1 MPTITTPNTG
11 LEIFYEEA
19 GDRSNETILLIM
31 GLGVQLVHWP
41 DEFVEALVERG
52 HHVVRFDNRDI
63 GLSQKMG
70 EKKPPSL
77 PVQMLRARIGWKAKV
92 PYTLGAM
99 ADDAAGLLEALGIER
114 AHAVGASMGGMIGQ
128 LLAINHPDK
137 LLSLTSVMSTTGNAK
152 LPQADKEA
160 MKALVARP
168 ASLEE
173 DVLVE
178 HGLKVG
184 RAIGSPGFEHD
195 EERAR
200 ERTRAAVRRNVYP
213 LGLPRQLAAIIDDG
227 DRRDR
232 LASVT
237 TPTLV
242 LHGEADPLVKLAA
255 GEDTAMAIPGA
266 RLVTIPGWGHDFPLE
281 LVETL
286 ADEVVAHTRAASPRA
301 REAAE

>member
-11 LEIFYEEA
+11 IEICYEEA
-19 GDRSNETILLIM
+19 GDRANETILLIM
-31 GLGVQLVHWP
+31 GLGVQLTHWP
-41 DEFVEALVERG
+41 EEFVEALVERG
-52 HHVVRFDNRDI
+52 YHVVRFDNRDI

-70 EKKPPSL
+70 DVKPPML
-77 PVQMLRARIGWKAKV
+77 PLHILRARLGWLPKV
-92 PYTLGAM
+92 PYNLTDM
-99 ADDAAGLLEALGIER
+99 ADDAAGVMEALGIEK
-114 AHAVGASMGGMIGQ
+114 AHVAGASMGGMIAQ
-128 LLAINHPDK
+128 LMAINHREK
-137 LLSLTSVMSTTGNAK
+137 LLSMTSVMSTTGNLK
-152 LPQADKEA
+152 LPPADKEA

-178 HGLKVG
+178 HGLKIL
-184 RAIGSPGFEHD
+184 RAIGSPGFPRD

-200 ERTRAAVRRNVYP
+200 EKTRENVRRNVYP
-213 LGLPRQLAAIIDDG
+213 LGMPRQLAAIINDG
-227 DRRDR
+227 YRRER
-232 LASVT
+232 LAGVT

-242 LHGEADPLVKLAA
+242 MHGEDDPLVKLAA

-281 LVETL
+281 LVDQI
-286 ADEVVAHTRAASPRA
+286 ADELAAHAAAASPKV

>member
-11 LEIFYEEA
+11 IELCYEEA

-31 GLGVQLVHWP
+31 GLGVQLTHWP
-41 DEFVEALVERG
+41 DEFIEALVERDY
-52 HHVVRFDNRDI
+52 HVVRFDNRDI

-70 EKKPPSL
+70 DVKPPML
-77 PVQMLRARIGWKAKV
+77 PLHILRARLGWLPKV
-92 PYTLGAM
+92 PYALSDM
-99 ADDAAGLLEALGIER
+99 ADDTAGLMDALEIEK
-114 AHAVGASMGGMIGQ
+114 AHIAGASMGGMIAQ
-128 LLAINHPDK
+128 LMAINHREK
-137 LLSLTSVMSTTGNAK
+137 LLSMTSVMSTTGNLK
-152 LPQADKEA
+152 LPPADKEA

-168 ASLEE
+168 DSMEE

-178 HGLKVG
+178 HGMKIL
-184 RAIGSPGFEHD
+184 RAIGSPGFPRD

-200 ERTRAAVRRNVYP
+200 ERTRLNVQRSVYP
-213 LGLPRQLAAIIDDG
+213 MGLPRQLAAIINDG
-227 DRRDR
+227 DRRKR

-242 LHGEADPLVKLAA
+242 MHGEDDPLVKLAA
-255 GEDTAMAIPGA
+255 GEDTAMAVPGA

-281 LVETL
+281 LVGRI
-286 ADEVVAHTRAASPRA
+286 ADEVATHASGASPKV